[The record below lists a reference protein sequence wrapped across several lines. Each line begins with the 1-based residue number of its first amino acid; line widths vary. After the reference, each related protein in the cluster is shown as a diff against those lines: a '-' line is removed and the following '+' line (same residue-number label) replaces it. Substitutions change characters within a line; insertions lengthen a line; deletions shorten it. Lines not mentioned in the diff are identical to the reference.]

1 MAELDYQAIR
11 MSSGDFTRILASQG
25 VKFLLSG
32 EGKVPL
38 TSLDHERR
46 VWLFFSANWCR
57 PCKSFIPELVQLYNN
72 TLRTRG
78 NKELEIVFI
87 SSDHNEDGF
96 IDHFKTMPW
105 LAVPFNSNLHKTL
118 RETFQ
123 VVRIPTLVPLDSDG
137 DGQPIAEDLI
147 GLIQDYGQDA
157 FPFTRKRKEELNAID
172 DSKRQGGKLEQ
183 LLGQNHLVSKDG
195 GKILVSELVGKTI
208 GLYFGAH
215 WCPPCRAFTAHLVQV
230 YKQLSISKGGCFEVI
245 LVSTDRDQKEF
256 DVNISDMP
264 WLALPF
270 EERTRQD
277 LCRIFKIKAIPELV
291 LIGPDGKT
299 ISTNGK
305 SIISLYGAKGFPFTQ
320 SRITEVETSLK
331 KEGDALPQQ
340 IHDKKHQHVL
350 KLDMAKAYVCDY
362 CKRQGRFWAFSCH
375 KKKEMWT
382 ARSGSGYG
390 ERREG
395 TNNTNGLVAVAI
407 DKDKNSQNALKWTS
421 DHLLQKGQT
430 VILIHVKIKPF
441 SSHSS
446 SPIPTPRLNQISDIN
461 GDLPLVCKD
470 PDPQT
475 RELFLPFRCFCTRK
489 DINCKDVVLEETD
502 VAKALVEYVTQAA
515 IEILVV
521 GASTKTG
528 FLRFKATDI
537 PGMVSKSAPDFCSVY
552 VISKGKISTMRSA
565 SRAAP
570 AISPLRNH
578 LLNQPNLKPTPPP
591 PESHILPANSLRVE
605 KPRVHEAPRKSS
617 DSMESFRSPFTRRG
631 VNGKSYPDL
640 PMPDTDIS
648 FVSSGRP
655 SIDRIF
661 PAFYDYQ
668 ETNRTA
674 QRLSNVSDVESNAS
688 FESMLLGR
696 KSLDINSPPNFSSTS
711 QDSDRL
717 STSSS
722 TMDDVEAEMRRLK
735 LELKQTMEMYSTAC
749 KEALTA
755 KQKARELQLWKL
767 EEERRMEEAR
777 LAEEAA
783 LAIAEKEKAKS
794 KAAIEA
800 AEAAQRIAQLEAQ
813 KRVSAEMKALKESEE
828 KRKALDA
835 LAHSDFRYRKYTIE
849 EIEAATEFFSQHLKI
864 GEGGYGPVYNGR
876 LDHTPVAIK
885 VLRPDAAQGR
895 SQFQQEVEVLSC
907 IRHPNMVL
915 LLGACPEYG
924 CLVYEFMSNGSLDD
938 RLFRRGN
945 TPPLSW
951 QLRFRIAAEIGT
963 GLLFLHQTKPEPIVH
978 RDLKPANILL
988 DRNFVSKISDV
999 GLARLVPP
1007 SVADN
1012 VTQYR
1017 MTSTA
1022 GTFCYIDPEYQQ
1034 TGMLGIK
1041 SDIYSLGIMLLQII
1055 TAKPPM
1061 GLTHHVER
1069 AIEKG
1074 MFPQMLD
1081 QSIPDWPV
1089 EEALIFANIALKC
1102 AELRRK
1108 DRPDLGK
1115 VVLPEL
1121 NRLRTLAEETMHPTL
1136 LNGSPVH
1143 SPNYSQVSLQLVS
1156 S

>member
-1 MAELDYQAIR
+1 MW
-11 MSSGDFTRILASQG
+11 SS
-25 VKFLLSG
+25 
-32 EGKVPL
+32 
-38 TSLDHERR
+38 
-46 VWLFFSANWCR
+46 
-57 PCKSFIPELVQLYNN
+57 KS
-72 TLRTRG
+72 
-78 NKELEIVFI
+78 
-87 SSDHNEDGF
+87 
-96 IDHFKTMPW
+96 
-105 LAVPFNSNLHKTL
+105 
-118 RETFQ
+118 
-123 VVRIPTLVPLDSDG
+123 
-137 DGQPIAEDLI
+137 
-147 GLIQDYGQDA
+147 
-157 FPFTRKRKEELNAID
+157 
-172 DSKRQGGKLEQ
+172 
-183 LLGQNHLVSKDG
+183 
-195 GKILVSELVGKTI
+195 
-208 GLYFGAH
+208 
-215 WCPPCRAFTAHLVQV
+215 
-230 YKQLSISKGGCFEVI
+230 
-245 LVSTDRDQKEF
+245 
-256 DVNISDMP
+256 
-264 WLALPF
+264 
-270 EERTRQD
+270 
-277 LCRIFKIKAIPELV
+277 
-291 LIGPDGKT
+291 
-299 ISTNGK
+299 
-305 SIISLYGAKGFPFTQ
+305 
-320 SRITEVETSLK
+320 
-331 KEGDALPQQ
+331 
-340 IHDKKHQHVL
+340 
-350 KLDMAKAYVCDY
+350 
-362 CKRQGRFWAFSCH
+362 
-375 KKKEMWT
+375 
-382 ARSGSGYG
+382 YG

-395 TNNTNGLVAVAI
+395 TNGLVAVAI
-407 DKDKNSQNALKWTS
+407 DKDKNSQNALKWAI

-430 VILIHVKIKPF
+430 VILIHVKVIKPF
-441 SSHSS
+441 SSYSS
-446 SPIPTPRLNQISDIN
+446 SLLSSRLNQFSDVD
-461 GDLPLVCKD
+461 GDLPFLCKD

-475 RELFLPFRCFCTRK
+475 RDLFLPFRCFCTRK
-489 DINCKDVVLEETD
+489 DIQCKDVVLEETD
-502 VAKALVEYVTQAA
+502 VTKALVEYVTHAA
-515 IEILVV
+515 IEVLVV
-521 GASTKTG
+521 GASNKSG

-537 PGMVSKSAPDFCSVY
+537 PGMVSKNAPDFCSVY
-552 VISKGKISTMRSA
+552 VISKNKISSMRSA
-565 SRAAP
+565 SRPAP
-570 AISPLRNH
+570 AISPLHNQ
-578 LLNQPNLKPTPPP
+578 LLNQSSNKPAL
-591 PESHILPANSLRVE
+591 PESLIPPANSLRAE
-605 KPRVHEAPRKSS
+605 KPQIEPSRRST
-617 DSMESFRSPFTRRG
+617 DSTEFFRSPFTRRG
-631 VNGKSYPDL
+631 LHGKSYPEL
-640 PMPDTDIS
+640 AMPDTTDIS

-655 SIDRIF
+655 SVDRLF
-661 PAFYDYQ
+661 PAFHDNQ
-668 ETNRTA
+668 EIIRTA
-674 QRLSNVSDVESNAS
+674 PRLSSVSDVESNYS
-688 FESMLLGR
+688 FESMQFGR
-696 KSLDINSPPNFSSTS
+696 ISLDINSPPDFSSFS
-711 QDSDRL
+711 QDSEIF
-717 STSSS
+717 SNSSAS
-722 TMDDVEAEMRRLK
+722 VDDVEAEMRRLK

-783 LAIAEKEKAKS
+783 LVIAEKEKAKS

-800 AEAAQRIAQLEAQ
+800 AEAAQRIAELEAQ

-835 LAHSDFRYRKYTIE
+835 LAYSDFRYRKYSIE
-849 EIEAATEFFSQHLKI
+849 EIEAATEFFSEALKI
-864 GEGGYGPVYNGR
+864 GEGGYGPVYRAR

-938 RLFRRGN
+938 CLFRRGN
-945 TPPLSW
+945 NPPLSW

-1074 MFPQMLD
+1074 TFDQMLD
-1081 QSIPDWPV
+1081 PAISDWPV
-1089 EEALIFANIALKC
+1089 EEAMSFAKIALKC

-1121 NRLRTLAEETMHPTL
+1121 NRLRTLAEETMDPAL
-1136 LNGSPVH
+1136 QFGSPAH
-1143 SPNYSQVSLQLVS
+1143 SPNYSQVSLQLGPNS
-1156 S
+1156 CPNFAQSEE